1 MTSKCYGCDSR
12 LYPLGTYWV
21 GSSSGPKKICG
32 ACLKEFKQGAFQ
44 NASTT
49 EAEAAPLNPTPVTL
63 EDLIWA
69 QDRTTHAVRSIAI
82 TFVAAPIVSALT
94 FVVVRLASN
103 SGNSELILSIAIGGG
118 LVILGTLFLA
128 IEELKLSKK

>member
-1 MTSKCYGCDSR
+1 MGSKCYGCDSR
-12 LYPLGTYWV
+12 LYPWATYWV
-21 GSSSGPKKICG
+21 GSSGGPKKICG

-44 NASTT
+44 NTLAP
-49 EAEAAPLNPTPVTL
+49 EAEVTPVSATPVSL

-94 FVVVRLASN
+94 FVVVRLAAN